1 MQITNELIKV
11 ALSASIEAGKA
22 ILKIYNTEFSF
33 EKKSDNSPIT
43 IADKESHNIICKKLL
58 PTNLPV
64 LSEEGINI
72 PFQKRKIWKQFW
84 LIDPLDGTK
93 EFIKKND
100 EFTVNIA
107 LIENNFPVGGVIFIP
122 VLNLLYFA
130 FEGIGS
136 YMLENADKIISSDT
150 NISNLIK
157 KSNKLPLIINREI
170 FTIIASRSHLT
181 KETEEFIEN
190 LKDSHKNII
199 YISKGS
205 SLKLCMIAEGSADI
219 YPRFS
224 PTMEWDT
231 AAGQAIVEIA
241 GGKVQQ
247 VNQKDRI
254 RYNKEHLL
262 NPWFIAKK

>member
-1 MQITNELIKV
+1 MQITNELIKI

-33 EKKSDNSPIT
+33 EKKSDDSPIT
-43 IADKESHNIICKKLL
+43 IADKESHNIIKKKLL
-58 PTNLPV
+58 PANLPV
-64 LSEEGINI
+64 LSEEGLEI
-72 PFQKRKIWKQFW
+72 PFQKRKNWKQFW

-93 EFIKKND
+93 EFIKRND

-107 LIENNFPVGGVIFIP
+107 LIEDNFPVGGLIFVP

-136 YMLENADKIISSDT
+136 FKLENADKIISPDI

-157 KSNKLPLIINREI
+157 KSKKLPLKTNRKT
-170 FTIIASRSHLT
+170 FTVVASRSHLT
-181 KETEEFIEN
+181 KETEEFIER
-190 LKDSHKNII
+190 LKDEHKKIELV
-199 YISKGS
+199 SRGS
-205 SLKLCMIAEGSADI
+205 SLKLCMVAEGSADI
-219 YPRFS
+219 YPRFA

-241 GGKVQQ
+241 GGKVLNK
-247 VNQKDRI
+247 NQKDRI
-254 RYNKEHLL
+254 KYNKKDLL
-262 NPWFIAKK
+262 NPWFIVK